1 MLRYKDLLQ
10 CLLFF
15 FFFFP
20 DGLKEGTVVILSVEM
35 GTERE
40 INDEAQNCTAG
51 RAQALIDKTYYF
63 VLLHLI

>member
-1 MLRYKDLLQ
+1 MLQYKDLLH
-10 CLLFF
+10 CKLFF
-15 FFFFP
+15 FFF

-51 RAQALIDKTYYF
+51 RAQALIAKTYYF
-63 VLLHLI
+63 VLLHLN